1 MTFRARSG
9 VFTPTVDAMSRVS
22 PTQEEVKWS
31 SARLMRFA
39 FVSMCIVE
47 SLDGRLVV
55 EKTEQKYEFKTDTK
69 VGKVG

>member
-1 MTFRARSG
+1 
-9 VFTPTVDAMSRVS
+9 
-22 PTQEEVKWS
+22 
-31 SARLMRFA
+31 MRFA
-39 FVSMCIVE
+39 FVSSCIVG

>member
-1 MTFRARSG
+1 
-9 VFTPTVDAMSRVS
+9 
-22 PTQEEVKWS
+22 
-31 SARLMRFA
+31 MRFA

-47 SLDGRLVV
+47 WLVV

>member
-1 MTFRARSG
+1 
-9 VFTPTVDAMSRVS
+9 MSY
-22 PTQEEVKWS
+22 
-31 SARLMRFA
+31 
-39 FVSMCIVE
+39 VE